1 MLTACIQ
8 VTTVGLSHHQYLHGW
23 IKKILGHTKSYSSN
37 KKWIIRRSQG
47 HKTDKY
53 FGVHI

>member
-8 VTTVGLSHHQYLHGW
+8 VTTVWLSHHQYLHGW

-37 KKWIIRRSQG
+37 KKWIIRKSQG